1 MVARASGSY
10 LAEMNPMKRVLYMIS
25 MLGVG
30 LLMTTGF
37 TACEKKK
44 EAAPAAAPAEQPAA
58 PAENPPANP

>member
-1 MVARASGSY
+1 
-10 LAEMNPMKRVLYMIS
+10 MKRVLYMIA

-44 EAAPAAAPAEQPAA
+44 EAAPAAPAGQPANP